1 MMMASFLSLCFVPAS
16 SWSEVGPSPPSTV
29 LSLTIALKPTPEGE
43 ATLERLFH
51 EVSNPQHGRYQKY
64 LTQERVL
71 ALLTPKQAS
80 ITAVTTFL
88 SKHGAAF
95 GEIQG
100 NLISATMTVA
110 QAETAFRTHIFAQSH
125 EHMCTELH
133 RASVFAI
140 PQEIGGAVSAIDG
153 LTSLPRVRS
162 AAAASPPPPALRF
175 PVRTCGGACPGL
187 VTPAILSTRYGLG
200 APPVTFATNNSM
212 SVSSFMFESWDQ
224 SDLTQFGTAC
234 KTLPIEV
241 DAQIGK
247 NGREPGQEALLD
259 IEYIKALGG
268 AIPLTDI
275 SQMNY
280 QLLDWAK
287 TLMAMDN
294 PPLVNSVSYET
305 DESQQTSPGFM
316 DACNTQ
322 FKALALRGLSL
333 LFATGDQGV
342 CGRSGCGPIEPF
354 HPGFPSTSP
363 YVTSVGATDFAVAS
377 EIGDERAW
385 GSSGGG
391 FSNHFPIPSWQRA
404 GVAAYKIE
412 AASTLPP
419 PNLWNNSGRG
429 IPDVSALGGQS
440 NPFCVHYKGQSCFSF
455 FLFIMTEYL
464 ARYFSNY
471 LIDYKFIYKRSIP
484 SAQRHVCR
492 DTRRRCNFCSAQ
504 RH

>member
-1 MMMASFLSLCFVPAS
+1 MNEFL
-16 SWSEVGPSPPSTV
+16 
-29 LSLTIALKPTPEGE
+29 
-43 ATLERLFH
+43 R
-51 EVSNPQHGRYQKY
+51 
-64 LTQERVL
+64 TQ
-71 ALLTPKQAS
+71 
-80 ITAVTTFL
+80 
-88 SKHGAAF
+88 
-95 GEIQG
+95 
-100 NLISATMTVA
+100 
-110 QAETAFRTHIFAQSH
+110 
-125 EHMCTELH
+125 
-133 RASVFAI
+133 
-140 PQEIGGAVSAIDG
+140 
-153 LTSLPRVRS
+153 
-162 AAAASPPPPALRF
+162 
-175 PVRTCGGACPGL
+175 
-187 VTPAILSTRYGLG
+187 
-200 APPVTFATNNSM
+200 
-212 SVSSFMFESWDQ
+212 
-224 SDLTQFGTAC
+224 
-234 KTLPIEV
+234 
-241 DAQIGK
+241 
-247 NGREPGQEALLD
+247 ALLD

-287 TLMAMDN
+287 TLMAMDS

-440 NPFCVHYKGQSCFSF
+440 NPFCVHYKGQSCFYF
-455 FLFIMTEYL
+455 LLFIMTEYL

-471 LIDYKFIYKRSIP
+471 LIDYKFLPQRSIP